1 MEHADEVR
9 SENLGT
15 NQENIGKTFK
25 IVQNSSLVGSVAT
38 TTEGKK
44 GSTLYIIGDYLYFN
58 GIPRSGNKLAVKCRN
73 QKLGCRGRAIL
84 KSETL
89 QVLRFKGE
97 HTCIGDPHLRFQI
110 QMESEMKEL
119 AETTTDS
126 CRGIFNR
133 VCRSNPAIAPRI
145 SFSRMYKA
153 MNQRRNQ
160 MKRVANAALVY

>member
-1 MEHADEVR
+1 MHTQNV
-9 SENLGT
+9 GT
-15 NQENIGKTFK
+15 AQKNIGRTFK
-25 IVQNSSLVGSVAT
+25 IVKNSSLVGSVAT

-58 GIPRSGNKLAVKCRN
+58 GILRSRNQLAVKCRN

-84 KSETL
+84 VQETL
-89 QVLRFKGE
+89 QVLKFKGE

-119 AETTTDS
+119 AETS
-126 CRGIFNR
+126 EGSLRGIFNK
-133 VCRSNPAIAPRI
+133 VCRSNPAVAPRI
-145 SFSRMYKA
+145 SFSRMYKS

-160 MKRVANAALVY
+160 RKRVTNAAALVY